1 MQSRSP
7 KMREAAGLPSKSQ
20 DTEKTL
26 RAAPVPT
33 WTQGAARTW
42 ARGLQEGSSGGQG
55 WLGLC
60 VLLPSLLLPLSYSC
74 SCPIPVS
81 ILPPSSSCPRSCPCP
96 CPIRVLTPVLSLSR
110 SFSAPL
116 PASAPVPVLVPS
128 QPQPLPGSS
137 YRPGSGPVHP
147 LAPPPPARPQPVPL
161 LLQAVP
167 ELRQGQRGQLLLRHG
182 ASWQR
187 LHGGQRREERAGRLA
202 ELPTA
207 VDRFRLFLCL
217 LAPTGFSRS
226 HSFCRVEVFTNPS
239 RGNAP
244 RPVLREPAPRQHA
257 PTAAVQSPGGSAP
270 ALGRACARGTDTALA
285 LLPSAYAPT
294 RTQERTGRFPSLVTA
309 PTLQAAPRPSGA
321 RGCGLARGRAE
332 RGAVRDSLGRRPSRP
347 PSALTGGSAAIPAG
361 DGPGRA

>member
-1 MQSRSP
+1 M
-7 KMREAAGLPSKSQ
+7 
-20 DTEKTL
+20 
-26 RAAPVPT
+26 
-33 WTQGAARTW
+33 
-42 ARGLQEGSSGGQG
+42 ARG
-55 WLGLC
+55 GLAS
-60 VLLPSLLLPLSYSC
+60 VSC
-74 SCPIPVS
+74 PHPRSCLCPIPAPVQFLS
-81 ILPPSSSCPRSCPCP
+81 PSCPCPPVLTTSSSCPRSCPCP

-137 YRPGSGPVHP
+137 YHPVHP
-147 LAPPPPARPQPVPL
+147 LAPPPPARPEPVPL

-187 LHGGQRREERAGRLA
+187 PHGGQRREERAGRLA